1 LNGTT
6 KAEETMRQT
15 ALVAIGG
22 NSLITDK
29 DHPDVP
35 HQWDAVR
42 ETCRHLAD
50 LVQSGW
56 RLVITHGNGPQ
67 VGYILRRNEL
77 AAGNVHTTPLDL
89 IVADTQ
95 GAIGYM
101 LQQALGNELFSRGV
115 TRPIVTVVTQVLVAA
130 NDPAFQAPNK
140 PIGGFLSAAE
150 ARQFEAEGWQV
161 IEDAGRG
168 YRRVVASPEPLA
180 VIEEEAIRLLLDAGC
195 VVIAVGGGGIP
206 VTQNPRGELRELKGT
221 YAVIDKD
228 RASSL
233 LARRLSADLFVI
245 STAVPKVCINY
256 KKPNHQ
262 ELDHL
267 TPEQA
272 ERYMQEGHF
281 AAGSMQ
287 PKIEAVIAFTRRTG
301 HAALIT
307 DPANIT
313 RALRHETGTWITP
326 TEQT

>member
-1 LNGTT
+1 
-6 KAEETMRQT
+6 MHQT

-50 LVQSGW
+50 LVEAGW

-77 AAGNVHTTPLDL
+77 AAAYVHTTPLDL

-101 LQQALGNELFSRGV
+101 LQQALGNELFSRGI
-115 TRPIVTVVTQVLVAA
+115 TRPIVTVVTQVLVDA
-130 NDPAFQAPNK
+130 NDPAFQNPNK
-140 PIGGFLSAAE
+140 PIGGFLSE
-150 ARQFEAEGWQV
+150 ADARLFEAEGWQV

-180 VIEEEAIRLLLDAGC
+180 IIEEAAIRLLLDNGC

-206 VTQNPRGELRELKGT
+206 VVQNPRGELRELKGT

-233 LARRLSADLFVI
+233 LARRLSAELFVI
-245 STAVPKVCINY
+245 STAVEKVAIRY
-256 KKPNHQ
+256 KKPDQ
-262 ELDHL
+262 LDL
-267 TPEQA
+267 DRITVEQA
-272 ERYMQEGHF
+272 QSYLDQGHF

-287 PKIEAVIAFTRRTG
+287 PKIEAVITFTRETG
-301 HAALIT
+301 HPALIT
-307 DPANIT
+307 DPPNIA
-313 RALRHETGTWITP
+313 RALRHEAGTWITP
-326 TEQT
+326 N

>member
-1 LNGTT
+1 
-6 KAEETMRQT
+6 MQQT

-29 DHPDVP
+29 DQPDVP

-50 LVQSGW
+50 LVEAGW

-77 AAGNVHTTPLDL
+77 AAHALHTTPLDL

-101 LQQALGNELFSRGV
+101 LQQALGNELLCRGV
-115 TRPIVTVVTQVLVAA
+115 TNRPVVTVVSQVLVDA

-140 PIGGFLSAAE
+140 PIGGFLSEAE

-161 IEDAGRG
+161 VEDAGRG
-168 YRRVVASPEPLA
+168 WRRVVASPEPLA
-180 VIEEEAIRLLLDAGC
+180 VIEEDAIRLLLDAGC
-195 VVIAVGGGGIP
+195 IVIAAGGGGIP
-206 VTQNPRGELRELKGT
+206 VVQNPRGELRELKGT

-233 LARRLSADLFVI
+233 LARRLGAELFVI

-262 ELDHL
+262 ELDRL
-267 TPEQA
+267 TPDQA
-272 ERYMQEGHF
+272 DSYMQAGHF
-281 AAGSMQ
+281 AAGSMR
-287 PKIEAVIAFTRRTG
+287 PKIEAVVSFVRETG
-301 HAALIT
+301 HHALIT
-307 DPANIT
+307 DPANIG
-313 RALRHETGTWITP
+313 RALGRQSGTWIEP
-326 TEQT
+326 D